1 MVQIY
6 CASLN
11 TTTFLF
17 ARVDKVLNACILSK
31 QMDFVHCV
39 FIAPWHSV
47 FDICVEQ
54 IGHIGVCCAVAS
66 PLASVKAV
74 SA

>member
-1 MVQIY
+1 MHALHSFQPEGFCTLRPY
-6 CASLN
+6 C
-11 TTTFLF
+11 T
-17 ARVDKVLNACILSK
+17 
-31 QMDFVHCV
+31 
-39 FIAPWHSV
+39 SV